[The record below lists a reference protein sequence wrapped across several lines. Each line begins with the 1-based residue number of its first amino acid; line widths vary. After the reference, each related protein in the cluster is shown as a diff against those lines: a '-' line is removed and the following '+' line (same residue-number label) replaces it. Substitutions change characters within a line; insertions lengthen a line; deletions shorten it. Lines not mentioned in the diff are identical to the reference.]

1 MTSFKQVYKVLPRYE
16 NGQAQAG
23 VALKSTGGTPF
34 KALSHI
40 SRENR
45 ECIVIIK
52 DNKSNNLKGSD
63 YIYESDWNNT
73 KSESGGVNI
82 ERWIKPLKEYEPR
95 QTPRSQNLEDKR
107 KVETWIK
114 EHPQAGYVF
123 ESVNKYLKSRYT
135 GEDHGYTE
143 DGVKYRFNRKPKKC
157 IRVEGQVRF
166 TTVTMFSD
174 EDATNPSIKIENEK
188 FEKEEEY
195 KQKIFQLLDNF
206 LIENK
211 ISGFDYNLQL
221 EKENVQAI
229 VDDIDSFINSIPD
242 GIPETERE
250 ALIKIRIG
258 QSKFRDGLIEYWDS
272 KCSVTECAKTRIL
285 IASHIKPWRDCID
298 DAGEKLDVMN
308 GLLLIPNLDALF
320 DKGFISFDDDGEII
334 ISPQLSEDD
343 QERLDVN
350 NDMVLRKTLSER
362 HKIYLKHHREYIFQ
376 E

>member
-95 QTPRSQNLEDKR
+95 QTTRSQNLEDKR

-123 ESVNKYLKSRYT
+123 ESVNK
-135 GEDHGYTE
+135 
-143 DGVKYRFNRKPKKC
+143 
-157 IRVEGQVRF
+157 
-166 TTVTMFSD
+166 
-174 EDATNPSIKIENEK
+174 
-188 FEKEEEY
+188 
-195 KQKIFQLLDNF
+195 
-206 LIENK
+206 
-211 ISGFDYNLQL
+211 
-221 EKENVQAI
+221 
-229 VDDIDSFINSIPD
+229 
-242 GIPETERE
+242 
-250 ALIKIRIG
+250 
-258 QSKFRDGLIEYWDS
+258 
-272 KCSVTECAKTRIL
+272 
-285 IASHIKPWRDCID
+285 
-298 DAGEKLDVMN
+298 
-308 GLLLIPNLDALF
+308 
-320 DKGFISFDDDGEII
+320 
-334 ISPQLSEDD
+334 
-343 QERLDVN
+343 
-350 NDMVLRKTLSER
+350 
-362 HKIYLKHHREYIFQ
+362 
-376 E
+376 